1 MSSRKNFRWKIR
13 RKEPDEHLRAK
24 YPDPPIPEGTPIEV
38 LPPGRARNALRWEDD
53 RSFRQLSETGAR
65 GGRG

>member
-13 RKEPDEHLRAK
+13 RKEPGEHLAPK
-24 YPDPPIPEGTPIEV
+24 LQDPPIPSDIPVQV